1 MNEYIRELAAALE
14 DAASNDGI
22 SLSET
27 DTAICAAA
35 LRFLAAA
42 SEAVQA
48 MQATTVD
55 LLTLPLTDAAA

>member
-14 DAASNDGI
+14 DAESNDGI

-35 LRFLAAA
+35 LRFLAVA

-48 MQATTVD
+48 AQSTMVD
-55 LLTLPLTDAAA
+55 LLTPPLGDAA